1 MNKLVIIPSAKKV
14 SKELE
19 IDIGDI
25 PSGMIPIG
33 GKPALAYISDFYLSH
48 GFEISVAVDFNK
60 EDIIDYVSKSNL
72 LIKTIS
78 VKNSSS
84 LADTILKSLK
94 KNILKTNLLVINF
107 ADTFSSFKIPKIDTI
122 YYSNIE
128 EQYRWTTFRLSKT
141 KEIIEIKEKNVFN
154 FNNKRTKI
162 FTGIFVIKN
171 TIKFK
176 YLLEKQINIKNDHLD
191 PFYLAIKEYFNSIL
205 SEDKQFIEL
214 EKWYDFGHI
223 DTYYSSRRKLLKRE
237 RAFNSIKIEEHRGIL
252 TKKSKNK
259 SKLIDEINWY
269 RNLPDTLSYLSPK
282 IYKYDINPENP
293 FIKMEYYGYPV
304 LSDIYLFGSWNPG
317 LWSCFFKDLKVI
329 LSEMNNFRKS
339 DNFGKI
345 KKSLEE
351 IYINKTILRL
361 KEIEETDLFR
371 KFKKNNIKINNLCCL
386 SITDIISNIPKTF
399 KQLKILQTKS
409 FSIIHGDLCLSNILY
424 DNKNRI
430 VRLID
435 PRGSFGEYKIYGDK
449 NYDIAKLQ
457 HSILGDY
464 DFILNN
470 LFDIEWKSDQELFFS
485 PHIKNRHVLVKEIFK
500 QTFNFS
506 KTDKIKIDFIH
517 SLLFLSLVALHSDKP
532 RSQEAFLA
540 NGVFLYS
547 KVFNSL

>member
-1 MNKLVIIPSAKKV
+1 VNRLVIIPSAKKV

-19 IDIGDI
+19 IEIGDI

-33 GKPALAYISDFYLSH
+33 GQPAIAYISDFYLSH
-48 GFEISVAVDFNK
+48 GFKISVAVDHNK
-60 EDIIDYVSKSNL
+60 EEIIDYVSKSNL
-72 LIKTIS
+72 LIETIN

-84 LADTILKSLK
+84 LGETLLKSIK
-94 KNILKTNLLVINF
+94 ITDFNTNLLVINF
-107 ADTFSSFKIPKIDTI
+107 ADTFSSFEIPDIDTI

-141 KEIIEIKEKNVFN
+141 KEIIQIKEKNIFN
-154 FNNKRTKI
+154 LNDKRTRI
-162 FTGIFVIKN
+162 FTGIFVIKD
-171 TIKFK
+171 IRKFK
-176 YLLEKQINIKNDHLD
+176 KLLEKHINNNDFLD
-191 PFYLAIKEYFNSIL
+191 PFYHAIQEYFNLIL
-205 SEDKQFIEL
+205 EEKKQFIEL
-214 EKWYDFGHI
+214 KKWHDFGHV
-223 DTYYSSRRKLLKRE
+223 DTYYSSRRNLFKRE
-237 RAFNSIKIEEHRGIL
+237 RAFNSISIDELRGIL

-259 SKLIDEINWY
+259 SKLINEINWY
-269 RNLPDTLSYLSPK
+269 RSLPDQLSYLSPK
-282 IYKYDINPENP
+282 IYEFDVNSNNP

-317 LWSCFFKDLKVI
+317 LWSCFFKDLKFI
-329 LSEMNNFRKS
+329 LTDMDNFNKS
-339 DNFGKI
+339 DDKEKI
-345 KKSLEE
+345 KRSLEE

-361 KEIEETDLFR
+361 KEIEETDLFK
-371 KFKKNNIKINNLCCL
+371 KFNKNQLKINNLSCL
-386 SITDIISNIPKTF
+386 SLSDIVSSLPETF
-399 KQLKILQTKS
+399 KKLKIEQTKT

-424 DNKNRI
+424 DSKNRI

-470 LFDIEWKSDQELFFS
+470 LFDIEWKSDQEIFFS
-485 PHIKNRHVLVKEIFK
+485 PHVKKRHLLVKEIFK

-506 KTDKIKIDFIH
+506 ETNKIQIDFIH
-517 SLLFLSLVALHSDKP
+517 ALLFLSLVALHSDKP

-547 KVFNSL
+547 KVYNSL